1 MLTMNEKL
9 AVAGPPKPLKDELSV
24 FSLIARSKL
33 RGHAKRSAQFAAG
46 RNDLNPFLMLECAL
60 IMVIGQTPARLDA
73 QKRVFV
79 RSEERRVGKEC
90 RSRWSP
96 YH

>member
-1 MLTMNEKL
+1 MKGE
-9 AVAGPPKPLKDELSV
+9 D
-24 FSLIARSKL
+24 SLQGAIRE
-33 RGHAKRSAQFAAG
+33 AKEEVGVDLIPENGQVLFTKTRKIIDG
-46 RNDLNPFLMLECAL
+46 KIYND
-60 IMVIGQTPARLDA
+60 IMDVWLFEYDGE
-73 QKRVFV
+73 V